1 MLPVQGARVRS
12 LAGELDPAC
21 MPQLGVHMPQGR
33 SRTLQ
38 LQIQRTQINIEKNVL
53 VGLSQ
58 KEGLRKQLKE
68 VTLATEE
75 TK

>member
-1 MLPVQGARVRS
+1 
-12 LAGELDPAC
+12 
-21 MPQLGVHMPQGR
+21 MPQGR